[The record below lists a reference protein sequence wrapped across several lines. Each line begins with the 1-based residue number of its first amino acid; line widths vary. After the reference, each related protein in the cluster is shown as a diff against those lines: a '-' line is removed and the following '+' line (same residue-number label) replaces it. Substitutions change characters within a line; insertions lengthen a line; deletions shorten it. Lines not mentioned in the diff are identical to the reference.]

1 MNIAELLLS
10 SHNSQQSKSSVSCPE
25 HHFDR
30 LEVLNGVNARARQ
43 LLEFGVQAD
52 DYVVLLCGRGSHFW
66 IDLLA
71 IWVIG
76 ARAVPIEPDLDEDHA
91 KNVVQVT
98 GAKWLAA
105 AEAPECFAEL
115 TLLPDQPEAAPG
127 AIQSSSQLPF
137 GRLGSSDEIAS
148 VMFTSGTTG
157 LPKGVPLTHQ
167 QLGLNLLAALSRV
180 QLQSS
185 DRMMVATP
193 FRFMSAI
200 CHFMAAMTTGAPFF
214 GDENKLGPKD
224 LIEQVANQEI
234 TAFGGSPF
242 HLRFIGMGGAARLP
256 HLRWAM
262 SSGDHLPLSTIAELQ
277 ENFTDLS
284 IHVFYGMVEVGG
296 RMCSLPAEHLATKA
310 GSVGIP
316 LPGLTIDILDE
327 SQEPVAAGEVG
338 EFYVN
343 GAYSFRGY
351 LNNEAATGD
360 VISDL
365 GFRTGD
371 MGYRDEDGFLFLA
384 GRSDS
389 VFKRSGQKVSSQVVT
404 DRLIELKLY
413 DDVWVG
419 SRTDEIQGRIP
430 VVYFVCEASE
440 PPVESDVLRAL
451 RESIPT
457 NHLPGAFVRLRSI
470 PRTGSGKV
478 QRQRLAEMKWE

>member
-10 SHNSQQSKSSVSCPE
+10 SHNVQQSKGSIACPAYQ
-25 HHFDR
+25 FDR
-30 LEVLNGVNARARQ
+30 LGVLNSVNARARQ
-43 LLEFGVQAD
+43 LHELGVQSD
-52 DYVVLLCGRGSHFW
+52 DFVVLLCGQGSQFW

-71 IWVIG
+71 IWTLG
-76 ARAVPIEPDLDEDHA
+76 ARAVPIEPDLDADHA
-91 KNVVQVT
+91 KNVVRVT

-105 AEAPECFAEL
+105 ADAPECLAEL
-115 TLLPDQPEAAPG
+115 TPLPDQPGAAEA
-127 AIQSSSQLPF
+127 IRSSPQLPF
-137 GRLGSSDEIAS
+137 GRVRSSDEVAC

-167 QLGLNLLAALSRV
+167 QLGLNLLAALSRI
-180 QLQSS
+180 QLQSD

-200 CHFMAAMTTGAPFF
+200 CHFMAAMVSGAAFF
-214 GDENKLGPKD
+214 GDERKLGPKD
-224 LIEQVANQEI
+224 LIAQVAGQEI

-242 HLRFIGMGGAARLP
+242 HLRFIGMAGADRLP
-256 HLRWAM
+256 HLRWVM
-262 SSGDHLPLSTIAELQ
+262 SSGDHLPLSTI
-277 ENFTDLS
+277 TDLQS
-284 IHVFYGMVEVGG
+284 NFSDLAVHVFYGMVEVGG
-296 RMCSLPAEHLATKA
+296 RMCSLPPEHVATKA
-310 GSVGIP
+310 GSVGVP
-316 LPGLTIDILDE
+316 LPGLAVDILDE
-327 SQEPVAAGEVG
+327 SGSAVAAGEIG
-338 EFYVN
+338 ELHVK

-351 LNNEAATGD
+351 LNNQAATND
-360 VISDL
+360 VISDR

-371 MGYRDEDGFLFLA
+371 MGYQDEDGFLFLA

-389 VFKRSGQKVSSQVVT
+389 VFKRSGQKVSAQVVT
-404 DRLIELKLY
+404 DQLIELGLY

-419 SRTDEIQGRIP
+419 SRTDEVQGRVP
-430 VVYFVCEASE
+430 VVYFVCEESE

-478 QRQRLAEMKWE
+478 QRQKLEEMKWE